1 MARDGAMSTSQAM
14 SARAGYCCQGSES
27 TYVVARAVCAPG
39 IEAQGIAIS
48 DNRRYAADVA
58 IACDVVIER
67 TLAKL

>member
-1 MARDGAMSTSQAM
+1 MARDGAMSTQAM

-39 IEAQGIAIS
+39 IEAQRIAIS

-58 IACDVVIER
+58 IACDCR
-67 TLAKL
+67 HRANLAEL